1 MKTLLATL
9 VGATL
14 MSTLP
19 AQATDYY
26 LDIKGIK
33 GGSATVKG
41 FEGQIT
47 LLSWSWGLS
56 NPATAASGAGKVSL
70 QDLSW
75 EQALDG
81 SVTDLL
87 RYATDAKLL
96 LGVATLSA
104 VSPGQGGYNFFQA
117 VFKNNFMSSV
127 SFSASAGD
135 DNVFVNASMAMGE
148 VTLRYRPTALGTW
161 AEASFVLPKD
171 GGAPLFSGDPMAFE
185 GLRMAM
191 SPAQAVPEPA
201 SWALM
206 LGGMLLTGAALR
218 RRLPR

>member
-26 LDIKGIK
+26 LEIKGIK
-33 GGSATVKG
+33 GGSATMKG
-41 FEGQIT
+41 YEGQIP

-56 NPATAASGAGKVSL
+56 NTATPAGPGRVSL

-75 EQALDG
+75 EQTLDG
-81 SVTDLL
+81 SVTDLF
-87 RYATDAKLL
+87 RYATDPALL
-96 LGVATLSA
+96 LGAATLSA
-104 VSPGQGGYNFFQA
+104 VSTGEGGYNFFQA
-117 VFKNNFMSSV
+117 VFNNNFLSSV
-127 SFSASAGD
+127 QISGSAGEASPS
-135 DNVFVNASMAMGE
+135 VSASMAMGE
-148 VTLRYRPTALGTW
+148 VTLRYRKTSTSTW

-171 GGAPLFSGDPMAFE
+171 GGSALFSGDSMAFE

-206 LGGMLLTGAALR
+206 LGGLLLTGAALR

>member
-33 GGSATVKG
+33 GGSATLKG
-41 FEGQIT
+41 FEGQIP

-56 NPATAASGAGKVSL
+56 NTATPAGPGKASL
-70 QDLSW
+70 RDLSW
-75 EQALDG
+75 EQAMDG

-87 RYATDAKLL
+87 RYATDPKLV
-96 LGVATLSA
+96 LGAATLSA
-104 VSPGQGGYNFFQA
+104 VSLGQGGYNYFQA
-117 VFKNNFMSSV
+117 VFKNNFLS
-127 SFSASAGD
+127 SFSLAAGAD
-135 DNVFVNASMAMGE
+135 DDQILVNASMAMGE

-161 AEASFVLPKD
+161 VEASFVLPKD
-171 GGAPLFSGDPMAFE
+171 GGAPLFSGNTMAFE

-191 SPAQAVPEPA
+191 SPAQVVPEPA

-206 LGGMLLTGAALR
+206 LGGLLLTGAALR

>member
-33 GGSATVKG
+33 GGSSTAKG
-41 FEGQIT
+41 YEGQIPV
-47 LLSWSWGLS
+47 LSWSWGLS
-56 NPATAASGAGKVSL
+56 NTATPAGPGTVSL

-75 EQALDG
+75 EQVLDG
-81 SVTDLL
+81 SVTDLF
-87 RYATDAKLL
+87 RYATDPDLL
-96 LGVATLSA
+96 LGAATLSA
-104 VSPGQGGYNFFQA
+104 VSNGLGGYNFFQA
-117 VFKNNFMSSV
+117 IFKQNFLSSV
-127 SFSASAGD
+127 VISASTGEGLPSIS
-135 DNVFVNASMAMGE
+135 ASMAMGD
-148 VTLRYRPTALGTW
+148 VTLRYRKTEKDIW
-161 AEASFVLPKD
+161 AEARFVLPKD
-171 GGAPLFSGDPMAFE
+171 GGLAVFSGDPMAFE
-185 GLRMAM
+185 GLRLAM
-191 SPAQAVPEPA
+191 SPAVAVPEPA